1 MEVVATD
8 RFLDALVYGLVM
20 SAIIVIT
27 IHWLRG

>member
-8 RFLDALVYGLVM
+8 RFLDALVYGLIT

-27 IHWLRG
+27 INWIRG